1 MVSKLFSTGDG
12 YCFTVE
18 IHRGGDFVYSPR
30 KMYIGGS
37 ITLVEN
43 CDPAKFSLLDFNHD
57 VKKFGYDGLIIYFY
71 RIHGMDLDNVL
82 RLVATDTNLVEMIAQ
97 MPPSRVI
104 KVYLEN
110 VPVMDCWD
118 NQVKSCDVSGSSEP
132 REVIS
137 QIESD
142 QIEELIADNV
152 DVSVDKCR

>member
-1 MVSKLFSTGDG
+1 
-12 YCFTVE
+12 
-18 IHRGGDFVYSPR
+18 
-30 KMYIGGS
+30 
-37 ITLVEN
+37 
-43 CDPAKFSLLDFNHD
+43 
-57 VKKFGYDGLIIYFY
+57 
-71 RIHGMDLDNVL
+71 
-82 RLVATDTNLVEMIAQ
+82 MIAQ